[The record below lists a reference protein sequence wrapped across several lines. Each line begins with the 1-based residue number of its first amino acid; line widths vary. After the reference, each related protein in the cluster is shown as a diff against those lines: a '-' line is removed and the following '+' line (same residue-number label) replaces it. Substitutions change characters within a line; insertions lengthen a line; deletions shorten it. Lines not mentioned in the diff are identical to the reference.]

1 MMQLSNIT
9 PFLIFLGINEPIKSI
24 FTLILKIIESL
35 SLEKT
40 IKITKTN
47 YQSITI
53 MLMFLSAT
61 STVS

>member
-1 MMQLSNIT
+1 MTQLSNIT
-9 PFLIFLGINEPIKSI
+9 PFLIFLGISEPIKSI